1 MKKYCLLAI
10 ALITSLLV
18 NAQKSVISIENDTRE
33 YTLLQVGY
41 ASEFV
46 YDGLFV
52 ECIKSRPIYR
62 GLSLEYGLRGQ
73 WEMFSFDDL
82 AEDMFGDE
90 YGESF
95 DDFYEDFQNENET
108 SAHYVDIRA
117 KVGVSYPFKL
127 TEQFSMIPHAGLQLG
142 AKIGCNQGVGSA
154 YAMGMDL
161 GLRGRYKKFFVS
173 YAYTIAFTGMAGTH
187 SVGLGIAL

>member
-82 AEDMFGDE
+82 AEDMFG
-90 YGESF
+90 
-95 DDFYEDFQNENET
+95 
-108 SAHYVDIRA
+108 R
-117 KVGVSYPFKL
+117 
-127 TEQFSMIPHAGLQLG
+127 
-142 AKIGCNQGVGSA
+142 
-154 YAMGMDL
+154 
-161 GLRGRYKKFFVS
+161 
-173 YAYTIAFTGMAGTH
+173 
-187 SVGLGIAL
+187 